1 MPWSTPTLRAVRMLV
16 RDAVNASLPGADANV
31 PNSVLRVLS
40 DNQGALCHL
49 VLQYIDW
56 LALQLLP
63 DTAETEWLD
72 RHGQIWLVNADGT
85 TGRKMATLASGT
97 AAFTGTVDGTIIP
110 QGTQLLSGA
119 QLPGF
124 GAYLTNTNVGFETL
138 ADITISVVGAVNGP
152 IRALDPGSFGN
163 LEADTVLGFTPIPGA
178 DATCTV
184 VELSGGTD
192 TETDDELRARVL
204 ARIQEPPM
212 GGDQTDYVN
221 WTLAI
226 PGVTRA
232 WCYPNE
238 MGIGTVTVR
247 FMMDDLRAANGGFPT
262 PVDVQMVQGYL
273 DQQRPVA
280 VKDFFVEAPIPY
292 PINLLILNLNSD
304 DPETRGNITTS
315 LQDQF
320 MQRSQ
325 PGQTWY
331 RAWSDEGIIGA
342 VGVVS
347 YALGNNASDT
357 VMPDNG
363 HTPVLGD
370 IQYGYSSPPAP

>member
-1 MPWSTPTLRAVRMLV
+1 MPWSTPTLRAVRTLV

-49 VLQYIDW
+49 TLQYIDW

-85 TGRKMATLASGT
+85 TGRKMATLASGL
-97 AAFTGTVDGTIIP
+97 ASFQGTVDGTIVP
-110 QGTQLLSGA
+110 QGTQLQSA
-119 QLPGF
+119 VAMPVDADSPYQVV
-124 GAYLTNTNVGFETL
+124 TFETL
-138 ADITISVVGAVNGP
+138 EDIVVYSYATVTGL

-163 LEADTVLGFTPIPGA
+163 LADGTALSMNPTIPGVNGVA
-178 DATCTV
+178 YVSGDLT
-184 VELSGGTD
+184 GGTD
-192 TETDDELRARVL
+192 TETDDELRARIL
-204 ARIQEPPM
+204 ERIRKPPM
-212 GGDQTDYVN
+212 GGDADDYVQ
-221 WTLAI
+221 WALAV

-232 WCYPNE
+232 WSYPNE

-247 FMMDDLRAANGGFPT
+247 FMMDDLRADNGGFPT
-262 PVDVQMVQGYL
+262 PVDVSAVQAYL
-273 DQQRPVA
+273 DSVRPVA
-280 VKDFFVEAPIPY
+280 VKDFFVEAPIPQ

-304 DPETRGNITTS
+304 DPETRGNITQS
-315 LQDQF
+315 LLNNF
-320 MQRSQ
+320 FLRSQ

-331 RAWSDEGIIGA
+331 RAWSDEGIINA

-347 YALGNNASDT
+347 YDLGNNASDT

-363 HTPVLGD
+363 HMPVLGD
-370 IQYGYSSPPAP
+370 IQYARI

>member
-1 MPWSTPTLRAVRMLV
+1 MPWSTPTLRAVRSLV

-49 VLQYIDW
+49 TLQYIDW

-85 TGRKMATLASGT
+85 TGRKMATLSSSLAS
-97 AAFTGTVDGTIIP
+97 FQGTVDGTIVP
-110 QGTQLLSGA
+110 QGTQLQSA
-119 QLPGF
+119 VAMPVDADSPYQVV
-124 GAYLTNTNVGFETL
+124 TFETL
-138 ADITISVVGAVNGP
+138 EDIAVYSYVTVTGL

-163 LEADTVLGFTPIPGA
+163 LADGTTLSMNPTIPGVSGVA
-178 DATCTV
+178 YVSGDLT
-184 VELSGGTD
+184 GGTD
-192 TETDDELRARVL
+192 TETDDELRARIL
-204 ARIQEPPM
+204 ERIRNPPM
-212 GGDQTDYVN
+212 GGDADDYVQ
-221 WTLAI
+221 WALAV

-232 WCYPNE
+232 WSYPNE

-247 FMMDDLRAANGGFPT
+247 FMMDDLRANNGGFPT
-262 PVDVQMVQGYL
+262 PGDVSAVQAYL
-273 DQQRPVA
+273 DTKRPVA
-280 VKDFFVEAPIPY
+280 VKDFFVEAPIPL
-292 PINLLILNLNSD
+292 PINLLIVNLNSD
-304 DPETRGNITTS
+304 DPETRGNITQS
-315 LQDQF
+315 LLNNF
-320 MQRSQ
+320 LLRSQ

-331 RAWSDEGIIGA
+331 RAWSDEGIINA

-347 YALGNNASDT
+347 YDLGNNASDT

-363 HTPVLGD
+363 HVPVLGD
-370 IQYGYSSPPAP
+370 IQYAHA